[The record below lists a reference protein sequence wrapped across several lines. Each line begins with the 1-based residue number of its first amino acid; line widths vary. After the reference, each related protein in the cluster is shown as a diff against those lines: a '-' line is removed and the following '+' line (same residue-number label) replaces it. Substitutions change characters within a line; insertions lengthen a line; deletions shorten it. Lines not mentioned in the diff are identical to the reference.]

1 MDVELFRN
9 TKIIEKIVLVDG
21 LPRTGKSM
29 IGPIL
34 ASLKNVEIE
43 RIEDIF
49 ENVLLLDYLG
59 KLDRDAAVMLLKM
72 EADNKFYQSLIG
84 RNTNFRKTDHSSV
97 FNNPH
102 KFKYFKR
109 LFEKEGQC
117 VLKKIN
123 QNKNIFQAQ
132 THNSLAMLDPCF
144 DAFGKSVF
152 LLEMVRNPID
162 LIYSWYKRG
171 WGGNRYETDP
181 LALTITVKTK
191 SGNIAPWYDLLIEG
205 NYNDLKPLDRIIEM
219 IDALQEKSLD
229 KYNEFDENKQSQIH
243 WVIFEDFVT
252 KPDLYL
258 KRIETFIGTK
268 RTRHTR
274 KTMKKENCPREIDFD
289 FRKTKEHIIKENTSL
304 ETFKKIDKLYDW
316 YHTIKKIVASY

>member
-1 MDVELFRN
+1 MDIELFRN

-49 ENVLLLDYLG
+49 EHILLLDYLG

-72 EADNKFYQSLIG
+72 EADNKLYQSLIG

-97 FNNPH
+97 FNNPY

-109 LFEKEGQC
+109 LFAKEGPC

-123 QNKNIFQAQ
+123 QNKNIFQVQ
-132 THNSLAMLDPCF
+132 THNALAMMEPCF
-144 DAFGKSVF
+144 DAFGNSVF
-152 LLEMVRNPID
+152 LIEMVRNPID

-171 WGGNRYETDP
+171 WGYRFGTDP
-181 LALTITVKTK
+181 LAFAITLKTT
-191 SGNIAPWYDLLIEG
+191 SGNIAPWYDLIIEG
-205 NYNDLKPLDRIIEM
+205 NYNDLKPMDRIIEM
-219 IDALQEKSLD
+219 IDALQEISLN
-229 KYNEFDENKQSQIH
+229 KYKEFDEIKQSQIH
-243 WVIFEDFVT
+243 WLFFEDFVT

-258 KRIETFIGTK
+258 KRVESFIGTK
-268 RTRHTR
+268 RTRHTS
-274 KTMKKENCPREIDFD
+274 KTMKKENCPRSIDLD
-289 FRKTKEHIIKENTSL
+289 LRKTKEHIIKENASL
-304 ETFKKIDKLYDW
+304 ETFKKIEKLYDW